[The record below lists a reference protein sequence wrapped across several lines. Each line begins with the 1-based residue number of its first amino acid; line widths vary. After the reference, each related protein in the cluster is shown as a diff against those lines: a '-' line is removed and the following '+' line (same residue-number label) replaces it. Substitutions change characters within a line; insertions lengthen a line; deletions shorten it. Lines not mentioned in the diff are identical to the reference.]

1 MSCALLPSLSTRPA
15 IAGLG
20 VILFLVSAAAA
31 LAQPVVPVI
40 LPPELP
46 WSGKS
51 ESLALAPDHPWATP
65 AEASGLTATPR
76 YAETMTWLQ
85 RLADASPE
93 LAMVSIGKSP
103 EGRDL
108 WLVIASK
115 ERAFTPEAVRASGKP
130 VLFAQAGI
138 HAGEIDGKDAGMML
152 LRDMTVVGTKRDL
165 LDMAHVLFVPI
176 FNVDGHER
184 FSAYTRV
191 NQRGPAE
198 GGWRSNARNLNL
210 NRDYTK
216 ADTAEMR
223 HMLTAL
229 RRWSPDLYVDLHVTD
244 GADYQYDIT
253 FGYNTSA
260 YYSPAI
266 GKWLEDVADPAISND
281 LRSMGHVPGTLYQV
295 TDREDPSKGIFS
307 WWAEPRFSN
316 GYGDAIHLPTILL
329 ENHSLKPFRQRVLGT
344 YVFLEST
351 IRLLG
356 REYRDLRALVAR
368 DRALRRDTLPLA
380 WVRLDAPQR
389 TIDMQAVSWEHIDSP
404 ITGAKQLL
412 YTGKPLSLTVPYLE
426 MIKVA
431 SRATR
436 PVAYLVPPAWTEVI
450 ERLDLH
456 GIQFERFETAREA
469 DVEMYRIAQPK
480 LAADP
485 FEGRVMVDATLEVE
499 RRTERFPAG
508 TVRVSTDQPLG
519 ALAMILLEPAGPD
532 SFFRWGFFHEVLQGT
547 EYIEAYIMEPTARRM
562 LESDPALRAEF
573 ERRLE
578 DPVFASNPNARLRFF
593 YERSPY
599 SDDRFR
605 LYPVAREVAR

>member
-329 ENHSLKPFRQRVLGT
+329 ENHSLKPFRQRVL
-344 YVFLEST
+344 
-351 IRLLG
+351 
-356 REYRDLRALVAR
+356 
-368 DRALRRDTLPLA
+368 
-380 WVRLDAPQR
+380 
-389 TIDMQAVSWEHIDSP
+389 
-404 ITGAKQLL
+404 
-412 YTGKPLSLTVPYLE
+412 
-426 MIKVA
+426 
-431 SRATR
+431 
-436 PVAYLVPPAWTEVI
+436 
-450 ERLDLH
+450 
-456 GIQFERFETAREA
+456 
-469 DVEMYRIAQPK
+469 
-480 LAADP
+480 
-485 FEGRVMVDATLEVE
+485 
-499 RRTERFPAG
+499 
-508 TVRVSTDQPLG
+508 
-519 ALAMILLEPAGPD
+519 
-532 SFFRWGFFHEVLQGT
+532 
-547 EYIEAYIMEPTARRM
+547 
-562 LESDPALRAEF
+562 
-573 ERRLE
+573 
-578 DPVFASNPNARLRFF
+578 
-593 YERSPY
+593 
-599 SDDRFR
+599 
-605 LYPVAREVAR
+605 